1 MPWQLATNVTRGY
14 SAFLWRIL
22 AGRIYVLEE
31 LMKAQEEQRTQL
43 VSALAG
49 KGAHVDFDS
58 AIAHFPLD
66 LRGKKP
72 DGSAHTAWQLLEHMR
87 ITVAD
92 ILSFCLDS
100 NYKEPAWPEDYWPK
114 TAIPPDKAAWDRSI
128 AAFRHDLKSIQGLVA
143 DPARDLYSK
152 IPHGDGQTLFRE
164 ALLVVDHN
172 SYHLGQLVNVRQ
184 SLGAWPPAK

>member
-1 MPWQLATNVTRGY
+1 M
-14 SAFLWRIL
+14 I
-22 AGRIYVLEE
+22 LEE
-31 LMKAQEEQRTQL
+31 RMKAQEEQRTQL

-58 AIAHFPLD
+58 AIENFPVD

-72 DGSAHTAWQLLEHMR
+72 DRLPHTAWQLLEHMR

-92 ILSFCLDS
+92 ILSFCLDP
-100 NYKEPAWPEDYWPK
+100 NYKEPKWPDDYWPK
-114 TAIPPDKAAWDRSI
+114 TAAPPDEAAWERSI
-128 AAFRHDLKSIQGLVA
+128 AGFRHDLKSIQGLVA
-143 DPARDLYSK
+143 DTTRDLYSE

-164 ALLVVDHN
+164 ALLVIDHN

-184 SLGAWPPAK
+184 FLGVWPPSK